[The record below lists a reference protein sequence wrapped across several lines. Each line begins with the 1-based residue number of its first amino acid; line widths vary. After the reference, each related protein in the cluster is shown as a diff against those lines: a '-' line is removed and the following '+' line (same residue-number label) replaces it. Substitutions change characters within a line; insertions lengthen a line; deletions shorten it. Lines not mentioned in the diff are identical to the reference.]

1 MSFNI
6 IGTGSAVPKQ
16 VVTNDDLA
24 KILETS
30 DEWIS
35 TRVGTKERRI
45 LNVNNEPEGL
55 LTLAV
60 EAGHNAIDNAGLS
73 PSDIDM
79 VICSTVHGEYVTPAM
94 SCLIAKRLGINCDRV
109 IDMNMACCGF
119 IFALDMADSYIM
131 SGKASKILI
140 VCAESMSRIVDWNDR
155 SMCVLFGD
163 AAGAVVLE
171 KGDKCID
178 IKLTADGQTDHLY
191 MNHINDNCPYSGNE
205 DHPFVLTMNGQ
216 EIYKF
221 AVKSICNEVTSILDR
236 NNIDIG
242 DVKYFLIHQANK
254 RIIDSAMNKLGQP
267 SEKYPCNIEQYGN
280 TSSATLPLLLD
291 EINRG
296 GMLNDGD
303 LLVLNVFGAGLTT
316 AACLLKF

>member
-16 VVTNDDLA
+16 VITNDDLA
-24 KILETS
+24 KILDTS

-45 LNVNNEPEGL
+45 LNINNEPEGL

-60 EAGHNAIDNAGLS
+60 EAGKNAIDNARLS
-73 PSDIDM
+73 SCDIDM
-79 VICSTVHGEYVTPAM
+79 VICSTLQGEYLTPSM
-94 SCLIAKRLGINCDRV
+94 SCLIAKRLGITCERV
-109 IDMNMACCGF
+109 MDMNMACCGF
-119 IFALDMADSYIM
+119 IYALDMADSYLN
-131 SGKASKILI
+131 SGKASKVLI
-140 VCAESMSRIVDWNDR
+140 ICAEAMSRIVDWTDR

-163 AAGAVVLE
+163 AAGAVVVE

-178 IKLTADGQTDHLY
+178 IKMANDGQVENLY
-191 MNHINDNCPYSGNE
+191 MRHVSDNCPYSGNK
-205 DHPFVLTMNGQ
+205 PYTPYLTMNGQ

-221 AVKSICNEVTSILDR
+221 AVKSICNEITSILDR
-236 NNIDIG
+236 NNIDIS
-242 DVKYFLIHQANK
+242 DVKYFLLHQANK

-267 SEKYPCNIEQYGN
+267 SEKYPCNIEHYGN

-291 EINRG
+291 EINRN
-296 GMLNDGD
+296 GMLTEGD

-316 AACLLKF
+316 AACIIKW